1 MAKEFCSDYKI
12 KIYPYTHSTG
22 NYDYN
27 VRLRKLRGESI
38 KKCFIDEFGVD
49 ENRVSVLTEKSDHLP
64 LDFYN
69 RRALIEVDCL

>member
-1 MAKEFCSDYKI
+1 M
-12 KIYPYTHSTG
+12 
-22 NYDYN
+22 
-27 VRLRKLRGESI
+27 RLRKLRGESI

-69 RRALIEVDCL
+69 RRALTEVDCL